1 MLQIAKD
8 GVISMIMGYYSTT
21 ITTTS
26 DQSRLTSVETYQ
38 YGFLTSYSESIYLCL
53 IGIVGSFLPIIPGPV
68 TSWLG
73 ILLLNL
79 TSAVEFNLNFVLITF
94 TVAVSVGILDYII
107 PILGVKKLGGSRSGQ
122 IGTTVGLIVAL
133 VILGPIGIII
143 GPFMGALLGEMST
156 NKSFQDSLKPA
167 FGSFIGVIAGS
178 VIKFLISLSFLFFYF
193 DIFWGYRESFF

>member
-1 MLQIAKD
+1 M
-8 GVISMIMGYYSTT
+8 
-21 ITTTS
+21 
-26 DQSRLTSVETYQ
+26 
-38 YGFLTSYSESIYLCL
+38 
-53 IGIVGSFLPIIPGPV
+53 PIIPGPV

-122 IGTTVGLIVAL
+122 IGTTLELIVAL

-156 NKSFQDSLKPA
+156 NKSFQNSLKPA

>member
-1 MLQIAKD
+1 MDLILLII
-8 GVISMIMGYYSTT
+8 G
-21 ITTTS
+21 
-26 DQSRLTSVETYQ
+26 L
-38 YGFLTSYSESIYLCL
+38 LLCL

-79 TSAVEFNLNFVLITF
+79 TSVVEFNLNFVLITL

-133 VILGPIGIII
+133 IILGPIGIII

-156 NKSFQDSLKPA
+156 NKSIQDSIKPA

>member
-1 MLQIAKD
+1 MDLLLLIV
-8 GVISMIMGYYSTT
+8 G
-21 ITTTS
+21 
-26 DQSRLTSVETYQ
+26 L
-38 YGFLTSYSESIYLCL
+38 LLCL

-94 TVAVSVGILDYII
+94 TVAVSVGILDYVI

-156 NKSFQDSLKPA
+156 KKSFQNSLKPA

-178 VIKFLISLSFLFFYF
+178 IIKFLISLSFLFFYF
-193 DIFWGYRESFF
+193 DIVWGYRESFF

>member
-1 MLQIAKD
+1 MDLLLLI
-8 GVISMIMGYYSTT
+8 VS
-21 ITTTS
+21 
-26 DQSRLTSVETYQ
+26 L
-38 YGFLTSYSESIYLCL
+38 LLCL
-53 IGIVGSFLPIIPGPV
+53 IGIVGSFLPIIPGPL

-133 VILGPIGIII
+133 IILGPIGIII

-156 NKSFQDSLKPA
+156 NKSIQDSLKPA

>member
-1 MLQIAKD
+1 MDIIFL
-8 GVISMIMGYYSTT
+8 
-21 ITTTS
+21 ITG
-26 DQSRLTSVETYQ
+26 L
-38 YGFLTSYSESIYLCL
+38 LLCL

-94 TVAVSVGILDYII
+94 TVAVSVGILDYVI

-156 NKSFQDSLKPA
+156 NKSFQNSLKPA
-167 FGSFIGVIAGS
+167 FGSFIGVIVGS

-193 DIFWGYRESFF
+193 DIVWGYRESFF

>member
-1 MLQIAKD
+1 MDL
-8 GVISMIMGYYSTT
+8 
-21 ITTTS
+21 
-26 DQSRLTSVETYQ
+26 
-38 YGFLTSYSESIYLCL
+38 FLLILGLLFCL
-53 IGIVGSFLPIIPGPV
+53 IGIIGSFLPIIPGPL

-133 VILGPIGIII
+133 IILGPIGIII

-156 NKSFQDSLKPA
+156 NKSIQDSLKPA

>member
-1 MLQIAKD
+1 MDLLLLIV
-8 GVISMIMGYYSTT
+8 G
-21 ITTTS
+21 
-26 DQSRLTSVETYQ
+26 L
-38 YGFLTSYSESIYLCL
+38 LLCL

-94 TVAVSVGILDYII
+94 TVAVSVGILDYVI

-156 NKSFQDSLKPA
+156 NKSFQNKK
-167 FGSFIGVIAGS
+167 
-178 VIKFLISLSFLFFYF
+178 IKN
-193 DIFWGYRESFF
+193 

>member
-1 MLQIAKD
+1 MDLLLLI
-8 GVISMIMGYYSTT
+8 VS
-21 ITTTS
+21 
-26 DQSRLTSVETYQ
+26 L
-38 YGFLTSYSESIYLCL
+38 LLCL

-107 PILGVKKLGGSRSGQ
+107 PILGVKKLGGFRSGQ

-167 FGSFIGVIAGS
+167 FGSFIGVIAGI

>member
-1 MLQIAKD
+1 MDLLLLI
-8 GVISMIMGYYSTT
+8 VS
-21 ITTTS
+21 
-26 DQSRLTSVETYQ
+26 L
-38 YGFLTSYSESIYLCL
+38 LLCL

-143 GPFMGALLGEMST
+143 GPFM
-156 NKSFQDSLKPA
+156 
-167 FGSFIGVIAGS
+167 
-178 VIKFLISLSFLFFYF
+178 
-193 DIFWGYRESFF
+193 

>member
-1 MLQIAKD
+1 LD
-8 GVISMIMGYYSTT
+8 
-21 ITTTS
+21 
-26 DQSRLTSVETYQ
+26 L
-38 YGFLTSYSESIYLCL
+38 FLLILGLLYCL
-53 IGIVGSFLPIIPGPV
+53 IGIIGSFLPIIPGPV

-156 NKSFQDSLKPA
+156 NKSFQNSLIPA

>member
-1 MLQIAKD
+1 MDIIFL
-8 GVISMIMGYYSTT
+8 
-21 ITTTS
+21 ITG
-26 DQSRLTSVETYQ
+26 L
-38 YGFLTSYSESIYLCL
+38 LLCL

-133 VILGPIGIII
+133 IILGPIGIII

-156 NKSFQDSLKPA
+156 KKSFQNSLKPA

-193 DIFWGYRESFF
+193 DIVWGYRESFF

>member
-1 MLQIAKD
+1 MDLLLLI
-8 GVISMIMGYYSTT
+8 VS
-21 ITTTS
+21 
-26 DQSRLTSVETYQ
+26 L
-38 YGFLTSYSESIYLCL
+38 LLCL
-53 IGIVGSFLPIIPGPV
+53 IGIVGSFLPIIPGPL

-73 ILLLNL
+73 ILLLYL

-133 VILGPIGIII
+133 IILGPIGIII

-156 NKSFQDSLKPA
+156 NKSIQDSLKPA

>member
-1 MLQIAKD
+1 MDL
-8 GVISMIMGYYSTT
+8 
-21 ITTTS
+21 
-26 DQSRLTSVETYQ
+26 
-38 YGFLTSYSESIYLCL
+38 FLLILGLLFCL
-53 IGIVGSFLPIIPGPV
+53 IGIIGSFLPIIPGPV

-73 ILLLNL
+73 ILLINL

-94 TVAVSVGILDYII
+94 TVALSVGILDYII

-156 NKSFQDSLKPA
+156 NKSFQNSLKPA

>member
-1 MLQIAKD
+1 MDLLLLI
-8 GVISMIMGYYSTT
+8 VS
-21 ITTTS
+21 
-26 DQSRLTSVETYQ
+26 L
-38 YGFLTSYSESIYLCL
+38 LLCL
-53 IGIVGSFLPIIPGPV
+53 IGIVGSFLPIIPGPL

-79 TSAVEFNLNFVLITF
+79 TSAVEFNLNFILITF

-133 VILGPIGIII
+133 IILGPIGIII

-156 NKSFQDSLKPA
+156 NKSIKDSLKPA